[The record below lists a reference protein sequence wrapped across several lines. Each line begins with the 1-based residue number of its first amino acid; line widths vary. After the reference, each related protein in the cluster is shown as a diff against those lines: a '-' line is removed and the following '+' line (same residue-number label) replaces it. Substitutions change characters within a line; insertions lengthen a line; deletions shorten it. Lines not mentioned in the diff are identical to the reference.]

1 MLTTECKASSSEEP
15 GAVIPHAGICAGGA
29 RQRASLPR
37 FLDSA
42 DKVWGQGVGT
52 RCGDKVLRQ
61 GVETRCRDKV
71 WRQGVETRCKR
82 GAPTLNPHLNSLLN
96 GTLHPLTQF
105 SLACPRVPLRAFT
118 CIRVPSSVFS
128 RFSRLKKHTIHSR
141 PFASIRG
148 SVSPCLRASVRDHHL
163 LSTKAT
169 KLPVKPATKLMR
181 ALKGRDIPA

>member
-52 RCGDKVLRQ
+52 RCGDKV
-61 GVETRCRDKV
+61 

-82 GAPTLNPHLNSLLN
+82 GAHTLNPHLNSLLN

-163 LSTKAT
+163 RSTKAT